1 MNTHN
6 LFDGIASFTP
16 LLEACRRAA
25 KGKRRKPRVAAF
37 LTNLEKEVLQLECGN
52 CEVELISRVVIN
64 GVRNKICFF
73 RQNCT
78 TV

>member
-1 MNTHN
+1 MKTHN

-37 LTNLEKEVLQLECGN
+37 LTNLEKEVLQLEW
-52 CEVELISRVVIN
+52 ELRSGTYLPGRY
-64 GVRNKICFF
+64 K
-73 RQNCT
+73 
-78 TV
+78 